1 VRALTVFVF
10 HRYLAGVKTCAL
22 CGCEFAILV
31 PETAEETESDR
42 FCPEC
47 SRLPTPPEGAEG

>member
-1 VRALTVFVF
+1 MTVFVF